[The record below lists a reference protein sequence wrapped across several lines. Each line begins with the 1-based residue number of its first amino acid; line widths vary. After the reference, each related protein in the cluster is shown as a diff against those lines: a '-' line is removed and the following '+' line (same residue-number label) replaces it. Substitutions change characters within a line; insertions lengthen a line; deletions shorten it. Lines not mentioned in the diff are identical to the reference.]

1 MQNARDFGAVGDGI
15 TNDTA
20 ALQRAI
26 DAGGMVHVPAG
37 TYVTGTLYLHSH
49 GGLELDRHAVLRTSL
64 RPEDYCPPDFCPQ
77 MTGNRTCG
85 QHGGH
90 LIVALQQE
98 DITIRGGL
106 FDGVGRHFFRDHTVH
121 HRFTGGPQWER
132 PQWHPQQCLFIC
144 ECKDVRLEDVAI
156 EDTTGWACFIY
167 GCQNVS
173 VSGLRINN
181 SPFIPEDDGLDID
194 CCSDV
199 TVSDCVIYAGDDA
212 LTLRGCNTKLKQPR
226 ACERVFISNCTLN
239 SYYAHAIRVG
249 VGSGEIRDCQF
260 DNIRVIGGHAAIH
273 INSKYSDLSDG
284 VEIHDISFRNMDI
297 DADQMAFIR
306 LDYKFVHETPTSKNI
321 SNILIKNVTGQVR
334 YPSMLYGNGIGDIHD
349 ITFKDINLSVTG
361 KCDIPENTRKFIMVD
376 GTEAPFE
383 LTRVHDVRFTDVQ
396 LNYEHPK
403 AWSKDIAQHNCHD
416 ITVKNSNNQRTS
428 DT

>member
-20 ALQRAI
+20 ALQHAI
-26 DAGGMVHVPAG
+26 DAGGMVYIPAG
-37 TYVTGTLYLHSH
+37 TYVTGTLYLRSH
-49 GGLELDRHAVLRTSL
+49 GGLELDSHAVLRASL
-64 RPEDYCPPDFCPQ
+64 RPEDYCPPDFCQQ

-85 QHGGH
+85 QNGGH
-90 LIVALQQE
+90 LIVALEQE
-98 DITIRGGL
+98 GITIRGGL
-106 FDGVGRHFFRDHTVH
+106 FDGVGRHFFCDHTVH

-132 PQWHPQQCLFIC
+132 PNWHPQQCLFIC
-144 ECKDVRLEDVAI
+144 ECKDVRLEDFAI

-173 VSGLRINN
+173 VSRIRINN

-199 TVSDCVIYAGDDA
+199 TVCDCVIYAGDDA
-212 LTLRGCNTKLKQPR
+212 LTLRGCEKKLKQPR
-226 ACERVFISNCTLN
+226 ICERVSISNCTLN

-249 VGSGEIRDCQF
+249 VGSGEIRDCHF
-260 DNIRVIGGHAAIH
+260 DNVRVLGGHAAIH

-284 VEIHDISFRNMDI
+284 VEIHDISFRDMDI

-321 SNILIKNVTGQVR
+321 SNILIENVSGQIR
-334 YPSMLYGNGIGDIHD
+334 YPSMLYGNGVGDIHD
-349 ITFKDINLSVTG
+349 ITFKDINLHVTG
-361 KCDIPENTRKFIMVD
+361 KCDISENTRKFIMVD

-383 LTRVHDVRFTDVQ
+383 LTRVHDVHFSDVR
-396 LNYEHPK
+396 LNYEHPE
-403 AWSKDIAQHNCHD
+403 AWSKDIAQHDCHD
-416 ITVKNSNNQRTS
+416 IIVQSNIQRTFN
-428 DT
+428 T